1 MSTFL
6 TDARIGGHM
15 GTMNELP
22 NFLTCYLFRSLIPTI
37 LLALAKLMGQL
48 PISWSWVILPTA
60 SALFFMGS
68 FLLAGAIV
76 KTAHAMAMRRS

>member
-1 MSTFL
+1 
-6 TDARIGGHM
+6 M
-15 GTMNELP
+15 GTMSELP
-22 NFLTCYLFRSLIPTI
+22 NFLTWYLFRSVIPTI
-37 LLALAKLMGQL
+37 LLALARLSGLL
-48 PISWSWVILPTA
+48 PFSWSWVILPTV